1 MSDSRKGSGMG
12 ETHPESKR
20 QEGEDKSQSRRRV
33 NWWGIF
39 GLLCGIG
46 SAYLSLRIFFEAIT
60 LLGNGP

>member
-1 MSDSRKGSGMG
+1 MPDAGRGSGMD
-12 ETHPESKR
+12 ETHPKGRE
-20 QEGEDKSQSRRRV
+20 EEPEDKTRTSQQV

-46 SAYLSLRIFFEAIT
+46 SAYLSLRIFFEAIS